1 MFKTWIEVK
10 DYLLLHS
17 LFSFLEGSSNKLI
30 YHIII
35 LLMWNIHG
43 GGFFFSQLVK
53 LWTKHLT
60 VDLKMVW

>member
-43 GGFFFSQLVK
+43 GFFFLSQLVK
-53 LWTKHLT
+53 LWAKHLT

>member
-17 LFSFLEGSSNKLI
+17 SFSFLEGSSNKLI

-35 LLMWNIHG
+35 LLMCNIHG

-53 LWTKHLT
+53 LWAKHLT